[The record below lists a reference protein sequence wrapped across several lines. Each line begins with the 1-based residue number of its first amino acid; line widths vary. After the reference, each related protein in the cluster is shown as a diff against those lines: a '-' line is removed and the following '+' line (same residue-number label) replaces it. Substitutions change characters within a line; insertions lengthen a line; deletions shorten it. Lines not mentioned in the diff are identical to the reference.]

1 MTALS
6 SVLLILHFL
15 GLAAVIGAFL
25 VQVRRKGGFQTGWM
39 ITGLVTQL
47 VTGLAMMGILDAT
60 TDGGANHAK
69 LGVKLAVAVV
79 ALVPPGRPGPARR
92 LQPGDRRRAAARP
105 GAVRGRPDRAAPRPR
120 RRPRDGLRQA
130 HHQG

>member
-39 ITGLVTQL
+39 ITGSS
-47 VTGLAMMGILDAT
+47 
-60 TDGGANHAK
+60 
-69 LGVKLAVAVV
+69 
-79 ALVPPGRPGPARR
+79 RSSS
-92 LQPGDRRRAAARP
+92 RASR
-105 GAVRGRPDRAAPRPR
+105 
-120 RRPRDGLRQA
+120 
-130 HHQG
+130 

>member
-39 ITGLVTQL
+39 VIGLVTQL
-47 VTGLAMMGILDAT
+47 VTGLGMMGILDAT
-60 TDGGANHAK
+60 TDGGADHAK

-79 ALVPPGRPGPARR
+79 ALVLALVARAR
-92 LQPGDRRRAAARP
+92 QEQADVGKAKPKAALPFFHSA
-105 GAVRGRPDRAAPRPR
+105 GALAIINVLVAV
-120 RRPRDGLRQA
+120 LWK
-130 HHQG
+130 